1 MDNKLKCKIVEE
13 LLPNYIENSTS
24 AEIGEFIEKH
34 IEECEKCREKLQ
46 NMKEKAN
53 GKEIK
58 YLNKIKL
65 KKMSKILMVIIAL
78 VIILMLSW
86 WVYTNYRITKDE
98 NGKYI
103 LERATINENAIT
115 NYDIMVLKGKE
126 KNKDEIYITWY
137 AIINAE
143 NQKCVNII
151 QELDGYDN
159 KFMENEYQ
167 RLNNDWKKLRNPKL
181 QNNKLYM
188 SGNHLNGQERKIIKE
203 IFENQYELISIYNI

>member
-24 AEIGEFIEKH
+24 AEIKEFIEKH
-34 IEECEKCREKLQ
+34 IEECEKCREKLK

-53 GKEIK
+53 GKETK

-65 KKMSKILMVIIAL
+65 KKMLKILMVIIAL
-78 VIILMLSW
+78 VIILILSW

-126 KNKDEIYITWY
+126 KNKDDIYITWY
-137 AIINAE
+137 VIINAE

-159 KFMENEYQ
+159 EFMKNEYQ